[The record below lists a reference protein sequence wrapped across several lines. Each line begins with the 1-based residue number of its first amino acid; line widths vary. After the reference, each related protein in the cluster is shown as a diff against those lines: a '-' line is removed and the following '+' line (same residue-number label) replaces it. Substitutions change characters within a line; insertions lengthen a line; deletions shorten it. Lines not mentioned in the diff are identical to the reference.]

1 MAKVRIDINDIRHY
15 TGCEIGVSGWVRIT
29 QDRVNKFAGA
39 TGDFQWLHVDEE
51 QARTGLPTGRTIVH
65 NFLLLSLVPQLF
77 DQTVAFS
84 GLAYGLNKGA
94 ENIAFLQPLF
104 TDSEVRIRVT
114 LSKLEYSGEAG
125 QIGHFEIIMEQKGGK
140 NAVLTMG
147 LRLLLVADAAPPR
160 LADQQ
165 QSVAL

>member
-15 TGCEIGVSGWVRIT
+15 ITQEIGVSRWVRIT
-29 QDRVNKFAGA
+29 QNRVNKFAEA

-51 QARTGLPTGRTIVH
+51 QARTDLPAGRTIVH
-65 NFLLLSLVPQLF
+65 NFLLLSLVPQMF
-77 DQTVAFS
+77 DQTVVFS

-94 ENIAFLQPLF
+94 EDIDFLQPLF
-104 TDSEVRIRVT
+104 TDSEVRIRIT
-114 LSKLEYSGEAG
+114 LSKLEYSGQEG
-125 QIGHFEIIMEQKGGK
+125 QIGHFQIIMERKGGK
-140 NAVLTMG
+140 KAVLTMG
-147 LRLLLVADAAPPR
+147 LRLLLVALDTG